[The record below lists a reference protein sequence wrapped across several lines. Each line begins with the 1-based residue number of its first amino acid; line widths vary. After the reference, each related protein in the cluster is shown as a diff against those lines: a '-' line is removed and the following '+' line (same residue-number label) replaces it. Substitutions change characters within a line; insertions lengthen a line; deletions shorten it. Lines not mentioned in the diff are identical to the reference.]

1 MNADKF
7 AGHTP
12 APWRAARVLWDM
24 DSRWCVENVSNLD
37 GTFTRADAELMAAA
51 PDLLAENEA
60 LRACLTKANSQTEY
74 FEREWYLRGDELE
87 ALRNRVAE
95 LEALATDVYLQ
106 GQLGGAH
113 P

>member
-12 APWRAARVLWDM
+12 APWRAARVLRDM

-51 PDLLAENEA
+51 PEA
-60 LRACLTKANSQTEY
+60 HHQSR
-74 FEREWYLRGDELE
+74 FLE
-87 ALRNRVAE
+87 QMA
-95 LEALATDVYLQ
+95 
-106 GQLGGAH
+106 
-113 P
+113 